1 MGATPMR
8 GTPSG
13 KPVLLKGLNAAAEPV
28 RFLDYLIE
36 DSQPAAVPVG
46 AGLLIRIPDPARFAL
61 HKLVVSQRRSAAFAA
76 KSRKDLAQAAAVLDV
91 LKDLRPGDIDLAGDA
106 ALRMGGKFI
115 DQMLA
120 AANLLDDELATRVH
134 AAVSGEA

>member
-1 MGATPMR
+1 MKCWR
-8 GTPSG
+8 
-13 KPVLLKGLNAAAEPV
+13 N
-28 RFLDYLIE
+28 
-36 DSQPAAVPVG
+36 
-46 AGLLIRIPDPARFAL
+46 
-61 HKLVVSQRRSAAFAA
+61 LVVSQRRSAAFAA

-91 LKDLRPGDIDLAGDA
+91 LRDLRPGDIDLAGDA

-134 AAVSGEA
+134 AAVSDEA

>member
-1 MGATPMR
+1 M
-8 GTPSG
+8 
-13 KPVLLKGLNAAAEPV
+13 
-28 RFLDYLIE
+28 
-36 DSQPAAVPVG
+36 
-46 AGLLIRIPDPARFAL
+46 
-61 HKLVVSQRRSAAFAA
+61 
-76 KSRKDLAQAAAVLDV
+76 LDV
-91 LKDLRPGDIDLAGDA
+91 LRDLRPGDIDLAGDA